1 MPTGAP
7 PGSVT
12 GRVTYAV
19 PGRSERR
26 PAVNAG
32 VALLGT
38 ANEVVTNP
46 AGVFKL
52 PDVDVTEGLVH
63 FRFDSDGDG
72 VVDRQRV
79 LELADY
85 GAGPH
90 RAIDV
95 GEVVLGENATA
106 SGRALRADL
115 GAARTG
121 HGGTTVFVPEGPFS
135 AVTNDDGSYLLPAL
149 PAGPLQFFVYR
160 VGYSSVSLGSVELR
174 SGEEFRFRDVV
185 LQPDT
190 GPQAPGSLTG
200 RLAFSPAAEGNG
212 DAVVELSSGAMGA
225 LDADA
230 AFRFASLPP
239 GLYALKARRSGYTE
253 AVVPNVLVLPGAEA
267 SVGAVLL
274 TNRPA
279 ADAGQLPS
287 SDAGFVP
294 PPSDAGVGDAGVGDA
309 GITDAGT
316 SADAGTPCGS
326 TAQCAAGE
334 WCDQGHC
341 QPQCSA
347 TVTCSGGRT
356 CDPATSTCVRTCASG
371 CLPGSSCHGASGLCR
386 ADCDLSYGCAAGFS
400 CVSGVCLPE
409 CGTGLPA
416 CPAHRTCRAGACV
429 PDLTC
434 DDDLDCPSDTMC
446 RNARCDARPTPRS
459 DAGAFT
465 CSQPCHC
472 RLGEWCNQGLCS
484 AERVLSVFVTA
495 DGGVPLQSVLSDA
508 GADAVIALRA
518 GDTFWS
524 ETPFRFGPGADRS
537 VLAGGYVDCGA
548 ASRRVRSD
556 GTRSTLAVDGG
567 LVLELGGGGGQP
579 VLDLTAQ
586 NLTLVTGPAAGGC
599 TGQLTVANAQAP
611 KVRFIDG
618 VFPAGQCS
626 NQAQALVYLLGVGPV
641 DVSDV
646 TVGESGFNQGSLR
659 AVRVNNSYGAV
670 RNASF
675 APQATTLN
683 NVDVVTAE
691 NVSGSLEIIG
701 TRVPPLTVSG
711 SMTGVSVV
719 NAAAQPIVV
728 EDSVIAWP
736 SGFDNGSAFVGI
748 DFASSTNLTV
758 RNNVIDG
765 AAQTGQVHS
774 TGIAIRANPAAG
786 VVSGNRI
793 FPPIASS
800 TGSVRIYG
808 IYAGSLGAA
817 LTISDNVMV
826 GGRTNS
832 RLEGIVVANATG
844 GTTTIQ
850 RNAIF
855 GGVSLTM
862 RGIVVTYGL
871 SNRILDNDVSVSG
884 NGASCAGGP
893 TIALELHDGRALV
906 ERNRLAATNA
916 EAVAAAKLTFNSG
929 SELYGNHLWAGPNTC
944 FMSNPRSMGLW
955 CSECGQVFVGG
966 NTIEAEGSLTM
977 PGATEGIYCEGSA
990 PQLFAESN
998 VIGGG
1003 SAPTHRIIA
1012 MNGGSCLQPDFF
1024 LANYLWHRSA
1034 AGFSSGE
1041 RAFEAVDAGVGMLDG
1056 RGNVLAGNVSPFE
1069 AVQPLR
1075 PDGGTFHDFR
1085 LASGSLAVDRGRIPV
1100 RQADGTPVTLDLFGL
1115 PRDAGQGVDVGC
1127 CERR

>member
-1 MPTGAP
+1 MPAGAP

-26 PAVNAG
+26 PAVNAA
-32 VALLGT
+32 VSLLGT
-38 ANEVVTNP
+38 GNQVVTNP
-46 AGVFKL
+46 AGVFTL

-95 GEVVLGENATA
+95 GEVVLGENAA
-106 SGRALRADL
+106 VSGRVLRADL
-115 GAARTG
+115 GAARSG

-135 AVTNDDGSYLLPAL
+135 AMTSDDGSYLLPAL
-149 PAGPLQFFVYR
+149 PSGPLQFYVYR
-160 VGYSSVSLGSVELR
+160 VGYSSVSLGTVELR
-174 SGEEFRFRDVV
+174 SGEELRFRDVV
-185 LQPDT
+185 LQLDT
-190 GPQAPGSLTG
+190 GPQAPGSLAG
-200 RLAFSPAAEGNG
+200 RLAFSPAAEGSG
-212 DAVVELSSGAMGA
+212 DAVVELSNGAMAA

-230 AFRFASLPP
+230 AFRFASVPP
-239 GLYALKARRSGYTE
+239 GLYTLEARRTGYSE

-267 SVGAVLL
+267 SVGTVLL
-274 TNRPA
+274 TDRPA
-279 ADAGQLPS
+279 PDAGQLPS
-287 SDAGFVP
+287 SDAGMMN
-294 PPSDAGVGDAGVGDA
+294 PPSDAGVTDAGV
-309 GITDAGT
+309 TDAGM
-316 SADAGTPCGS
+316 AGDAGTPCGS
-326 TAQCAAGE
+326 TAQCGTGE
-334 WCDQGHC
+334 WCDEGRC

-347 TVTCSGGRT
+347 TVTCSAGRT
-356 CDPATSTCVRTCASG
+356 CDLATNTCVRTCAAG
-371 CLPGSSCHGASGLCR
+371 CLVGTSCHAASGLCR
-386 ADCDLSYGCAAGFS
+386 AECDLSFGCAAGFS
-400 CVSGVCLPE
+400 CVGGACLPE
-409 CGTGLPA
+409 CGVGLPA
-416 CPAHRTCRAGACV
+416 CPAHRMCRAGACV

-446 RNARCDARPTPRS
+446 RNARCDARPTAPS

-472 RLGEWCNQGLCS
+472 RLGEWCNAGLCA
-484 AERVLSVFVTA
+484 AERVLTRFVTA
-495 DGGVPLQSVLSDA
+495 DGGVSLQSVLSAA
-508 GADAVIALRA
+508 GPDAVIALRA

-524 ETPFRFGPGADRS
+524 ETPFRFGPGADRA

-556 GTRSTLAVDGG
+556 GTRTTLAVDGG
-567 LVLELGGGGGQP
+567 LVLELGGSGGQP

-586 NLTLVTGPAAGGC
+586 NLRLETGPSTGGC

-618 VFPAGQCS
+618 VFPAGRCG
-626 NQAQALVYLLGVGPV
+626 NATQALVDLFGVGPI

-659 AVRVNNSYGAV
+659 AVRVNGAYGTV

-683 NVDVVTAE
+683 TVDVVTAE
-691 NVSGSLEIIG
+691 NVSGPLEIIG
-701 TRVPPLTVSG
+701 TRVPPLTVTG
-711 SMTGVSVV
+711 SMTGVSVA
-719 NAAAQPIVV
+719 NAVAQPILV

-736 SGFDNGSAFVGI
+736 SGQDNGSAFIGI
-748 DFASSTNLTV
+748 DFGSSTNVTV
-758 RNNVIDG
+758 RDNVIDG

-774 TGIAIRANPAAG
+774 TGIGIRANPAAG

-800 TGSVRIYG
+800 TGSVRIQG
-808 IYAGSLGAA
+808 IYAASLGGA

-826 GGRTNS
+826 GGQTNS
-832 RLEGIVVANATG
+832 RLEGIVVGSGTG
-844 GTTTIQ
+844 ASVTIQ
-850 RNAIF
+850 RNVIF

-862 RGIVVTYGL
+862 RGIWVTYGT
-871 SNRILDNDVSVSG
+871 SHRILDNDVSVSG
-884 NGASCAGGP
+884 NGTTCAGGP
-893 TIALELHDGRALV
+893 TIALELHDGRALI

-916 EAVAAAKLTFNSG
+916 EAVAAVKLTFNSG

-955 CSECGQVFVGG
+955 CSECGQVFVSG

-977 PGATEGIYCEGSA
+977 PGATEGMSCEGST
-990 PQLFAESN
+990 PRLFAESN

-1034 AGFSSGE
+1034 AGFSTGE
-1041 RAFEAVDAGVGMLDG
+1041 RAFEAVDAGVGVLDG
-1056 RGNVLAGNVSPFE
+1056 RGNLLAGNVSPFE

-1085 LASGSLAVDRGRIPV
+1085 LAAGSLAVDRGRLPV
-1100 RQADGTPVTLDLFGL
+1100 RQADGSAVTLDLFGL
-1115 PRDAGQGVDVGC
+1115 PRDAGQGVDIGC